1 MRDPAPVLNTD
12 KMFAYELAT
21 PPDPIRRPYSAPPKQ
36 PHKIRDAQEE
46 RFRFEPEGP
55 QWYQAAQGWRKAL
68 QPTPHT
74 PEPKRLVLRTDK
86 VLPYMLQTSSC
97 KSVVSPTQRSCY
109 RQVLGESV
117 GELYS
122 EVVEILGVATEQLR
136 QGLYEDAVKSLDRA
150 MQFKPD
156 TPEGW
161 VLVTKILC
169 RRGKSYESMREYDS
183 ALTDARR
190 CLEINPDCVSGYILA
205 GTATQH
211 MGKLKQAVKW
221 FKQGLVVSPGHKH
234 LKAKL
239 ERAQYL
245 ARVKRYG
252 FFENVIGTF

>member
-1 MRDPAPVLNTD
+1 MIQRALVSSTVRWLRYLGWQQNSSDSESFGSWVGVGIGGVCWWVVT
-12 KMFAYELAT
+12 
-21 PPDPIRRPYSAPPKQ
+21 
-36 PHKIRDAQEE
+36 
-46 RFRFEPEGP
+46 EP
-55 QWYQAAQGWRKAL
+55 
-68 QPTPHT
+68 T
-74 PEPKRLVLRTDK
+74 
-86 VLPYMLQTSSC
+86 
-97 KSVVSPTQRSCY
+97 VSR
-109 RQVLGESV
+109 
-117 GELYS
+117 
-122 EVVEILGVATEQLR
+122 
-136 QGLYEDAVKSLDRA
+136 GLYEDAVKSLDRA